1 MITEEEA
8 EEAEEVEEAEEC
20 GEDEA
25 RCSRKSK
32 ALDRVRHGCVLV
44 VPSLL
49 TSSPK
54 IGFRKRLVV
63 RAAAAASAF
72 TPA

>member
-1 MITEEEA
+1 MTT
-8 EEAEEVEEAEEC
+8 EEVEGAEEC

-32 ALDRVRHGCVLV
+32 ALDRVRHDCVLV
-44 VPSLL
+44 VPSLP
-49 TSSPK
+49 TSSPE
-54 IGFRKRLVV
+54 IGFRKRRVM
-63 RAAAAASAF
+63 RGAAAASTF